1 VQNVK
6 DTFRPQVI
14 NLSKGKNSYLGRR
27 TSERKKNPFQNNGK
41 FEK

>member
-14 NLSKGKNSYLGRR
+14 NLSKGKNSYFGRR
-27 TSERKKNPFQNNGK
+27 VFVEEKKSISK
-41 FEK
+41 